1 MKSIFFV
8 RLGPGSG
15 QWQTHKTL
23 KEAPAKKGVWLLPM
37 FVKKGELWW
46 LGNKN
51 WKTKQERT
59 IDEYRKFSLKREI
72 FIWAHV
78 KPKANKIAQYFIKE
92 TEYGECHWYKIS
104 VNDYIPLAK
113 AYIKSCLPYGYD
125 GEVLEVFYET
135 T

>member
-37 FVKKGELWW
+37 FVKKNDLWW
-46 LGNKN
+46 LANKN
-51 WKTKQERT
+51 WKTKQDRT
-59 IDEYRKFSLKREI
+59 IDEYRKFSLKRDT

-78 KPKANKIAQYFIKE
+78 KPKGSKIVQYFNHH
-92 TEYGECHWYKIS
+92 TDDFCPWYKIS

-113 AYIKSCLPYGYD
+113 AYIKACLPYGYD
-125 GEVLEVFYET
+125 GEFLEVFYET